1 MINFLI
7 CEGIFSSEILDCG
20 NTTDI
25 TISEA
30 GALLPITYYPTL
42 FKVLK

>member
-1 MINFLI
+1 MINLLI
-7 CEGIFSSEILDCG
+7 YEGIFSSEILNCR
-20 NTTDI
+20 NMTDI

-30 GALLPITYYPTL
+30 GALLPLTYYPSL